1 MGLMN
6 GKDAD
11 DNGTGKEKGPR
22 PEGTLRGISM
32 LASMGITMVACTFI
46 GLLIGIYLDKRFGT
60 EPWLTMIFLILGI
73 AAGFRNIYTTAK
85 RNGL

>member
-6 GKDAD
+6 DKDTG
-11 DNGTGKEKGPR
+11 DNGADREKGQR
-22 PEGTLRGISM
+22 PEGTLRGIST
-32 LASMGITMVACTFI
+32 LASMGITMVASTFI

-60 EPWLTMIFLILGI
+60 KPWLTLILLVLGI